1 MPPKKGA
8 PVAAA
13 VAEASDDVD
22 AAGSSDGASSAAA
35 KRASSTED
43 SLPDPPSPTKKACA
57 VPGWGRPVS
66 YNTAKTVWSRVAMHY
81 VSSDLHGTVLIFVSQ
96 LTLADCMHCTVDF

>member
-1 MPPKKGA
+1 MAPKKGA

-43 SLPDPPSPTKKACA
+43 SLPDPPSPTKKARA
-57 VPGWGRPVS
+57 VPGGGRPVS
-66 YNTAKTVWSRVAMHY
+66 YNTAKAVWSRVAMHY

-96 LTLADCMHCTVDF
+96 LTLADCMHFTVDF